1 MIEKITA
8 YLTHISIHTGQIQ
21 LGSVLLLTGANLK
34 TFFFFFITGR
44 LTYFFGFTYCIYI
57 FLYFLCNLKH
67 IRSLLT
73 RSIYMTEI

>member
-34 TFFFFFITGR
+34 TFFFFF
-44 LTYFFGFTYCIYI
+44 
-57 FLYFLCNLKH
+57 
-67 IRSLLT
+67 SLLDD
-73 RSIYMTEI
+73 

>member
-21 LGSVLLLTGANLK
+21 LGSVLLLTGTNLK
-34 TFFFFFITGR
+34 TFFFSITGR
-44 LTYFFGFTYCIYI
+44 LAYFFVLHTAHTYFYI
-57 FLYFLCNLKH
+57 SLCNLKH

-73 RSIYMTEI
+73 RSIYMIEI